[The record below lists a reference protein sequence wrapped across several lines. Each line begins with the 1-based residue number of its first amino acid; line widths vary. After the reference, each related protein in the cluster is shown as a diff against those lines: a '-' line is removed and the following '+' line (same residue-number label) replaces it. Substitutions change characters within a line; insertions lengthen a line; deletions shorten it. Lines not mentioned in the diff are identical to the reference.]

1 MILLP
6 LTTPLL
12 RSGDDLATILC
23 RTGAIHNG
31 DILVLSSKALAT
43 VEGAQIDLSGIE
55 ISEEAKKYAECC
67 NQDPRFT
74 QAILEE
80 TTRMNGRVVG
90 TCPYALFTA
99 LRPEGMEA
107 GVILCPN
114 AGLDQSNVEQGF
126 AIGWPRDAVGSIER
140 LREKIVVALEKGIE
154 ENALTPTLSLPLR
167 QGFEGQARGE
177 GDIIPTNYQLFTHR
191 SFGAGGPTTN
201 FAVIL
206 SDSCCKPARLGVT
219 AFALTCAGIDP
230 LKSEVGS
237 SDLFGKPLRMTH
249 EALADQLATAGN
261 ILMGNAGQ
269 CTPAAII
276 RDHNI
281 PFSNYSGWVNGIEPK
296 DDLFADLLSFA

>member
-43 VEGAQIDLSGIE
+43 VEGAQIDLSAIE
-55 ISEEAKKYAECC
+55 ISEEAKKYAITC

-107 GVILCPN
+107 GMILCPN

-126 AIGWPRDAVGSIER
+126 AIGWPRDCVSSTKRFQQDI
-140 LREKIVVALEKGIE
+140 LRYFKKE
-154 ENALTPTLSLPLR
+154 
-167 QGFEGQARGE
+167 
-177 GDIIPTNYQLFTHR
+177 TNETKESNETEDSTSYKLFTRR
-191 SFGAGGPTTN
+191 SQSAGGQPTSSI
-201 FAVIL
+201 AIIL

-281 PFSNYSGWVNGIEPK
+281 PFSHYSGWVNGIEPK